1 MPKVN
6 SMFNSSSLDT
16 YNAVLGVKSSPVA
29 LANSINSAHQEQHD
43 YIATAVGTLQ
53 SVNAL
58 VNLAKQTPFGTPL
71 TLSSLTN
78 NLHNADKEL
87 TSSRYITDATLYS
100 IASDVTSLVGTAT
113 LAVAATTGAAL
124 SAPVALTVT
133 TLSVVVSTGLG
144 VMALSSGTSNDIS
157 DTVMNMY
164 DRVVNLGRRIKDHP
178 DVSAE
183 ASHHLAMQMKES
195 LSKTGSVNFDFLKAN
210 SNDNSGHSQSNLPA
224 DGSNQHNTSSLSS
237 ERRDVIFDPNQY
249 SQSSQLNFLNQ
260 NSNRSVS
267 PPMLAQSQSSN
278 INQGHQY
285 SPQLN
290 SPQNS
295 ILQQTNTS
303 SLSSERRDVI
313 FDPDSILEN
322 TNLSFLRENTNRQ
335 HSILKSL
342 NNELKTDQNWS
353 NVPDNITSELDQNTE
368 LLNFDKYIEDAN
380 IQAVFN
386 RKTDNSDLLSYH
398 DLNQQVENRDFT
410 APRINPLEHQLP
422 THYTDTTNHM
432 DASFNFSRVNPTLQR
447 FDSYIKGLNQ
457 QDDFSQYQQYSCP
470 IEPSL
475 SRSRRSVPETYQQ
488 AMQLTQAL
496 SGFDDAL
503 HVGDHTE
510 KPTENINQRMLS
522 SNYFPSNK

>member
-1 MPKVN
+1 
-6 SMFNSSSLDT
+6 MFNSSSLDT

-267 PPMLAQSQSSN
+267 PPMLAQYQSSN
-278 INQGHQY
+278 MNQGHQY

-290 SPQNS
+290 FTQNS
-295 ILQQTNTS
+295 VLQQTNT
-303 SLSSERRDVI
+303 
-313 FDPDSILEN
+313 
-322 TNLSFLRENTNRQ
+322 
-335 HSILKSL
+335 
-342 NNELKTDQNWS
+342 
-353 NVPDNITSELDQNTE
+353 
-368 LLNFDKYIEDAN
+368 
-380 IQAVFN
+380 
-386 RKTDNSDLLSYH
+386 
-398 DLNQQVENRDFT
+398 
-410 APRINPLEHQLP
+410 
-422 THYTDTTNHM
+422 
-432 DASFNFSRVNPTLQR
+432 
-447 FDSYIKGLNQ
+447 
-457 QDDFSQYQQYSCP
+457 
-470 IEPSL
+470 
-475 SRSRRSVPETYQQ
+475 
-488 AMQLTQAL
+488 
-496 SGFDDAL
+496 
-503 HVGDHTE
+503 
-510 KPTENINQRMLS
+510 
-522 SNYFPSNK
+522 